1 MSINQQII
9 KNKIATEIKKRS
21 NKEVTGRLK
30 HVNQEV
36 EALNKQIEENDKK
49 RQETLKNLDEKYNQ
63 AANEYGP
70 HQQAEKNK
78 LSNDYKNN
86 QFIS

>member
-9 KNKIATEIKKRS
+9 KNKIALEIKKRS

-49 RQETLKNLDEKYNQ
+49 RQETFFPSSSESYS
-63 AANEYGP
+63 E
-70 HQQAEKNK
+70 
-78 LSNDYKNN
+78 S
-86 QFIS
+86 

>member
-1 MSINQQII
+1 MSINQQIAN
-9 KNKIATEIKKRS
+9 NKVATEIKKKS

-36 EALNKQIEENDKK
+36 EALNKQIEDNEKK
-49 RQETLKNLDEKYNQ
+49 KLEMLKNLDEKYHQ
-63 AANEYGP
+63 ANNEYGP

-78 LSNDYKNN
+78 LLKNHEK
-86 QFIS
+86 